1 MNRIVY
7 TEIGYSDTGVL
18 MKFDRE
24 LDARGLSCPMP
35 VLRTKQALATMD
47 PGEILQIMA
56 TDPMSVVDID
66 GFAFHNGHELLES
79 TEVDGEFHFVIKKS
93 LTKNS

>member
-35 VLRTKQALATMD
+35 VLRTKQALATME

-56 TDPMSVVDID
+56 TDPASVVDID

-79 TEVDGEFHFVIKKS
+79 TEVNGEFHFVVKKAS
-93 LTKNS
+93 LK